1 MLATSNIGMPLA
13 AAFVAVPQQI
23 SRRHE
28 RYCVLPYGEHCYVEL
43 CKSNTG
49 ICMEIRNPLEI
60 GTTGGPKNAGKS
72 LDDEPTPQGLGL
84 PERAGLNCA
93 CLWLHLLESQ
103 KHLKTK
109 SSRNMVEDWPFGIVP
124 KDPMRRRARSPG
136 NFACIVNSDRQQFL
150 QNLCYER
157 LALGGC
163 VVLARTIY
171 KCPRRHCKSAK
182 ASYISAYIYIQ
193 GSIASSPNAE
203 VPQLQFDLLYITPY
217 ESNLTHG
224 PDLDWGHV
232 CMCTCRSS
240 RGESHVG

>member
-1 MLATSNIGMPLA
+1 MGHRGRLLSKPERVDVHACQPLPIIGMPLA

-28 RYCVLPYGEHCYVEL
+28 RYCMLPYGEHCYVEL

-84 PERAGLNCA
+84 PERAGINCA

-103 KHLKTK
+103 KHVKTK
-109 SSRNMVEDWPFGIVP
+109 SGSRNMVEDWLFVFVP

-157 LALGGC
+157 PSQVTCSGRLC
-163 VVLARTIY
+163 
-171 KCPRRHCKSAK
+171 
-182 ASYISAYIYIQ
+182 
-193 GSIASSPNAE
+193 GS
-203 VPQLQFDLLYITPY
+203 
-217 ESNLTHG
+217 
-224 PDLDWGHV
+224 
-232 CMCTCRSS
+232 C
-240 RGESHVG
+240 